1 MATSDT
7 GIGTIGRI
15 DHAHVLPGT
24 LIPMHPHR
32 DDEILTYLRSGKVMH
47 KDSEGFT
54 DTISNR
60 KLMLMNA
67 GTTFYHEELVLKES
81 DDLEGLQIFLR
92 PRKSGLP
99 PRVQFHEFTETYSL
113 NQWRAVAGEEDSQP
127 LQIRSSTWIYDM
139 RLRKGVR
146 QALPELSIKNASCLL
161 YVFGG
166 EVLVNQETTLVKG
179 ESIFLE
185 GESIG
190 FEALQTSD
198 LVLFVTGKNTQY
210 TATGMYS
217 GNQKKQ

>member
-1 MATSDT
+1 
-7 GIGTIGRI
+7 
-15 DHAHVLPGT
+15 
-24 LIPMHPHR
+24 
-32 DDEILTYLRSGKVMH
+32 
-47 KDSEGFT
+47 
-54 DTISNR
+54 
-60 KLMLMNA
+60 
-67 GTTFYHEELVLKES
+67 
-81 DDLEGLQIFLR
+81 
-92 PRKSGLP
+92 
-99 PRVQFHEFTETYSL
+99 
-113 NQWRAVAGEEDSQP
+113 
-127 LQIRSSTWIYDM
+127 M
-139 RLRKGVR
+139 RLQKGVR

-198 LVLFVTGKNTQY
+198 LVLFVTDKNTQY